1 MNKDIIDSNIIIED
15 QNSGIDLFDVLFS
28 YLEYKKTIVLS
39 VFLSFFLA
47 SLYIVVSKSIKEYTL
62 EFTLANNLQFIL
74 STKTIN
80 KIDELGFGQES
91 IQNHFK
97 YNLTNIMIINKS
109 ADNMLKEDLFTMDK
123 SFLVNDYLKNIE
135 VFDNKIVLSSSEA
148 NEELIKNLLKAH
160 TEYNSKYLVQDLLA
174 SLMSQQKALEVT
186 VETIRKQFK
195 LNHSNKTVKL
205 EDEIENYKLEVS
217 LMNLFKLK
225 KINNALV
232 VAKKLGIT
240 NPIVSTST
248 QDDFDAVVLNFDVR
262 NIGDNNSV
270 FDENVPPYYLGSFLL
285 EKIIEELNTQINS
298 NLISTTR
305 WVSLQSELEGLN
317 NSISDAYIEG
327 LVSIQNK
334 SEEISNVYSEIE
346 SIISKTGKNPFLYYD
361 PEVTS
366 INVQKTNKITILYI
380 SIIVGFIFSFMTSIL
395 HKEYTIRKNKVVA
408 QDY

>member
-91 IQNHFK
+91 IQNQFK
-97 YNLTNIMIINKS
+97 YNLTNIMVINKS

-217 LMNLFKLK
+217 LMNLFKLY
-225 KINNALV
+225 
-232 VAKKLGIT
+232 
-240 NPIVSTST
+240 
-248 QDDFDAVVLNFDVR
+248 FR
-262 NIGDNNSV
+262 
-270 FDENVPPYYLGSFLL
+270 
-285 EKIIEELNTQINS
+285 
-298 NLISTTR
+298 
-305 WVSLQSELEGLN
+305 
-317 NSISDAYIEG
+317 
-327 LVSIQNK
+327 
-334 SEEISNVYSEIE
+334 
-346 SIISKTGKNPFLYYD
+346 
-361 PEVTS
+361 
-366 INVQKTNKITILYI
+366 
-380 SIIVGFIFSFMTSIL
+380 
-395 HKEYTIRKNKVVA
+395 
-408 QDY
+408 